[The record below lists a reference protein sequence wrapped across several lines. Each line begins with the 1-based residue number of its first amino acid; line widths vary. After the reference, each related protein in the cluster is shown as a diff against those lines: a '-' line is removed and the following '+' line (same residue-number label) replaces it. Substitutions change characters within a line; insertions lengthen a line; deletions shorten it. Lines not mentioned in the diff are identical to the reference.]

1 MSRLTLTWRLVVS
14 IGAVALCGLVVSGL
28 LLWQL
33 NATTRAYDT
42 MLGQQEVQ
50 HQDRARVIQVTF
62 KKQVQE
68 WKNLLLRGYKHDDFQ
83 KYEKSFKAEEA
94 DVRDLVT
101 KLLADV
107 KDGAAREQITAFI
120 EAHRKMGQGYDA
132 AIRAFE
138 GTQGQDAAAADAL
151 VKGQDRAPTDLLD
164 KTSARL
170 AQVLEELRRVQA
182 QVVQRAIR
190 RTVIGAL
197 AFFSVVIALVSVMV
211 RRTRLEVVALASQLT
226 EAAHHTAAAA
236 TQVSASAQQ
245 LSQGATEQAAALEE
259 TSASME
265 EMSSMTRR
273 NAENSAD
280 AAALMDVA
288 NVSVQGSNAA
298 LGEMVR
304 SMAAIQESGQQV
316 ARIIKTIDEIAFQTN
331 ILALNAAVEAARAG
345 EAGLGFAVVADEVRT
360 LAQRSAQA
368 AKETAALIEASL
380 VRTQEGTARVD
391 KVASSINAITESVS
405 QVKGLVDEVSA
416 ASRQQAQGIGQVTQ
430 ALSQMEKVTQIN
442 AATAEESAAASEEL
456 NGQAAGA
463 LGVVA
468 RLETLVGASAAG
480 APQAVTA
487 ARGVDASR
495 GGRVYVTR
503 QRAA

>member
-1 MSRLTLTWRLVVS
+1 MSRLTLTWRLVIS
-14 IGAVALCGLVVSGL
+14 IGAVALCGVVVSGL

-68 WKNLLLRGYKHDDFQ
+68 WKNLLLRGHTRDDFQ

-94 DVRDLVT
+94 AVRDLAT
-101 KLLADV
+101 KLAADV
-107 KDGAAREQITAFI
+107 NDGEARGQITAFI
-120 EAHRKMGQGYDA
+120 DAHQTMGRSYDT

-170 AQVLEELRRVQA
+170 AQVLEELRRAQA

-190 RTVIGAL
+190 RTVISAL
-197 AFFSVVIALVSVMV
+197 AFFGIVIALVSVMV

-236 TQVSASAQQ
+236 TEVSASAQQ

-280 AAALMDVA
+280 AAALMTAAD
-288 NVSVQGSNAA
+288 VSVQGSNAA
-298 LGEMVR
+298 LDEMVS
-304 SMAAIQESGQQV
+304 SMAAIRDSGQQV
-316 ARIIKTIDEIAFQTN
+316 ARIIKAIDEIAFQTN

-345 EAGLGFAVVADEVRT
+345 DAGLGFAVVADEVRT

-380 VRTQEGTARVD
+380 ARAQEGAVRVD
-391 KVASSINAITESVS
+391 KVAASINAITESVS

-430 ALSQMEKVTQIN
+430 ALLQMEKVTQIN

-463 LGVVA
+463 LGIVA
-468 RLETLVGASAAG
+468 RLETLVGIRAAAAPEATTAPRGRASSLG
-480 APQAVTA
+480 S
-487 ARGVDASR
+487 GVC
-495 GGRVYVTR
+495 VTR
-503 QRAA
+503 PRAA